1 MLHWRFQA
9 SWCIFLCNLSSTR
22 RQSLS
27 AANNA
32 MSWRETE
39 IGHILQLLIFFQVGK
54 QVFLLFKL
62 SGTFMSCTLNGCW
75 SKANLH
81 LIYESWN
88 LELQSKDLREAKSEL
103 GIHWAV
109 TAITRSLFKAGASSA
124 PSSKRPSR
132 HLIHRKLPPLT
143 L

>member
-1 MLHWRFQA
+1 M
-9 SWCIFLCNLSSTR
+9 
-22 RQSLS
+22 LS

-39 IGHILQLLIFFQVGK
+39 IGHILQLLFFQVGK
-54 QVFLLFKL
+54 QVFVLFKL
-62 SGTFMSCTLNGCW
+62 NGTFMSCTLNGRW

-81 LIYESWN
+81 LIYHSWN
-88 LELQSKDLREAKSEL
+88 LELQSKDLKEAKSEL

-124 PSSKRPSR
+124 PSSKSSSR
-132 HLIHRKLPPLT
+132 HLIRRTLQPLT